1 MIPRLIIAFVVV
13 CVLYIKYPLTLCLSY
28 DPTFM
33 IGEFWFY
40 SSVFFV
46 YVIFEVIY
54 SVRGV
59 FLKRRNIKNLNGTLD
74 NLQGAVESMIAED
87 YKEAD
92 KYLDK
97 TEKIVGEDS
106 VIVNWIRGCNKLY
119 SNNTHEAKAK
129 FYQAAYSEKSILG
142 GYSLYK
148 LAEVEGNDKD
158 AYDALKQITLNVKH
172 VPSSILRNIIKFQF
186 MNKEFNDARENI
198 KKLKDRRLLGI
209 SYYLENS
216 TTLDNLKLAF
226 ENVKDI
232 PDIAIAYAR
241 KLLFLEEFRKARK
254 VIMESWKASHS
265 PELFKFFVSVNQEDD
280 ISVAK
285 KFLKSMS
292 FEGSSEFAL
301 LLYSKGMYPIAYK
314 YFKDAF
320 AMYPTSKILFY
331 INELREKLGKYDDRI
346 MREESIVD
354 ESIVFDDPSWTCTS
368 CNHKMNKWIA
378 ICPYCNSLDTVRW
391 LHHEKNSQQNKIE
404 KVGNDVLLSI
414 APTKS

>member
-1 MIPRLIIAFVVV
+1 M
-13 CVLYIKYPLTLCLSY
+13 
-28 DPTFM
+28 
-33 IGEFWFY
+33 
-40 SSVFFV
+40 
-46 YVIFEVIY
+46 
-54 SVRGV
+54 
-59 FLKRRNIKNLNGTLD
+59 
-74 NLQGAVESMIAED
+74 
-87 YKEAD
+87 
-92 KYLDK
+92 
-97 TEKIVGEDS
+97 
-106 VIVNWIRGCNKLY
+106 
-119 SNNTHEAKAK
+119 
-129 FYQAAYSEKSILG
+129 
-142 GYSLYK
+142 
-148 LAEVEGNDKD
+148 
-158 AYDALKQITLNVKH
+158 NVKH
-172 VPSSILRNIIKFQF
+172 IPSSILKNIIKFQF
-186 MNKEFNDARENI
+186 INKEFNDARENI

-265 PELFKFFVSVNQEDD
+265 PELFKFFVSVKQEDD

-292 FEGSSEFAL
+292 FEGSAEFAL
-301 LLYSKGMYPIAYK
+301 LLYSKGMYHIAYK

-368 CNHKMNKWIA
+368 CNHKMNKWIMENKEY
-378 ICPYCNSLDTVRW
+378 IMSSLDEYFEI
-391 LHHEKNSQQNKIE
+391 LDQENKKRSE
-404 KVGNDVLLSI
+404 LVAKSLVKYLQKSKEN
-414 APTKS
+414 TKFQSLQMAK